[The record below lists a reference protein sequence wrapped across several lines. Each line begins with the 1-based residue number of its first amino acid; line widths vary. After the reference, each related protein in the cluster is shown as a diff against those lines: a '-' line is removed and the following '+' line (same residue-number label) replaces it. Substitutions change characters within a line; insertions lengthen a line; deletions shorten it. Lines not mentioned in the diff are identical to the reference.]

1 MMRVRA
7 KLFATL
13 SRHYAG
19 VMPGTPVEVEVAD
32 GATLSD
38 LIDRLD
44 VPHEEVK
51 MVFVNGRMRS
61 LDYELEPG
69 DEVGIFPPVG
79 GG

>member
-1 MMRVRA
+1 MRVRA

-19 VMPGTPVEVEVAD
+19 VMPGTPVEVEVSD
-32 GATLSD
+32 KATLVD
-38 LIDRLD
+38 LVDLLH
-44 VPHEEVK
+44 VPHDEVK
-51 MVFVNGRMRS
+51 MVFVNGRIRP
-61 LDYELEPG
+61 LDYELQPG

>member
-19 VMPGTPVEVEVAD
+19 VMPGTPVDVEMSK
-32 GATLSD
+32 GATLVD
-38 LIDRLD
+38 LVDRLH

-51 MVFVNGRMRS
+51 MIFVNGRIRS
-61 LDYELEPG
+61 LDYELQAG